1 MIIDMHTHLMGPA
14 YKSQPEILLKAMDR
28 YGIDKI
34 YVSGLSSMNGNPTKE
49 LIRIYNDAVY
59 DFKRAE
65 PDKVEAYVY
74 ASPELPGAIDEIKY
88 GIEDNGAIGLKVWMS
103 TFADDKAMDKVAETM
118 IGYNMPILFHAF
130 YKAHDQLLYETLGNH
145 IANIA
150 RRYPELKVIMAH
162 LGGSAY
168 HAIPAI
174 RAVPN
179 VWVDMC
185 SSIFRGDEL
194 QYTIE
199 QIGVDRILFGSDM
212 PGNYIVNVGQVEELD
227 LTQEEK
233 DKIYYK
239 NTLHV
244 FDTKTYAEGGRK

>member
-1 MIIDMHTHLMGPA
+1 MVIDVHTHLGA
-14 YKSQPEILLKAMDR
+14 KNYERDYNNLLSAMER

-34 YVSGLSSMNGNPTKE
+34 YVSGLGGGTPTKE
-49 LIRIYNDAVY
+49 IIRIYNDAVY

-74 ASPELPGAIDEIKY
+74 ASPELPSAIDEVRY
-88 GIEDNGAIGLKVWMS
+88 GIEENGAIGLKVWMS
-103 TFADDKAMDKVAETM
+103 TFADDPAMNKMAELM
-118 IGYNMPILFHAF
+118 IDYNMPILFHAF

-150 RRYPELKVIMAH
+150 RRYPELKIIMAH

-168 HAIPAI
+168 HSIPAI
-174 RAVPN
+174 RALPN

-199 QIGVDRILFGSDM
+199 QVGAHRILFGSDM

-227 LTQEEK
+227 LSDEDK

-239 NTLHV
+239 NTLKL
-244 FDTKTYAEGGRK
+244 FDTSFHIK

>member
-1 MIIDMHTHLMGPA
+1 MVIDMHTHLSGPIGNSGSE
-14 YKSQPEILLKAMDR
+14 KLLEAMDR

-34 YVSGLSSMNGNPTKE
+34 YVSNLGGGTPTKE
-49 LIRIYNDAVY
+49 IIRMHNEAVY
-59 DFKRAE
+59 DFKSAE

-103 TFADDKAMDKVAETM
+103 TFADDKAMDKVAEAM

-174 RAVPN
+174 RAIPN
-179 VWVDMC
+179 VWVDI
-185 SSIFRGDEL
+185 SGSIFRGDEL

-199 QIGVDRILFGSDM
+199 QIGVDRVLFGSDLS
-212 PGNYIVNVGQVEELD
+212 PASNYIVSAGQVEELD

-244 FDTKTYAEGGRK
+244 FDRNFFVK

>member
-1 MIIDMHTHLMGPA
+1 MVIDVHAHLSGARYKEQPA
-14 YKSQPEILLKAMDR
+14 ILLRAMEH
-28 YGIDKI
+28 YGIDKLF
-34 YVSGLSSMNGNPTKE
+34 VSGLNGGTPTKE
-49 LIRIYNDAVY
+49 IIRIHNDAVY

-65 PDKVEAYVY
+65 PDRVEAYVY
-74 ASPELPGAIDEIKY
+74 ASPELPSAIDEVRY

-103 TFADDKAMDKVAETM
+103 TFADDPAMNKMAELM
-118 IGYNMPILFHAF
+118 IDYNMPILFHAF
-130 YKAHDQLLYETLGNH
+130 YKAHDQLLYETRGNH

-150 RRYPELKVIMAH
+150 RRYPELKIIMAH

-168 HAIPAI
+168 HSIPAI
-174 RAVPN
+174 RACPN

-185 SSIFRGDEL
+185 GSIFRGDEL

-199 QIGVDRILFGSDM
+199 QVGVDRVLFGSDLSDTVS
-212 PGNYIVNVGQVEELD
+212 NYIVNVGQVEELD

-239 NTLHV
+239 NTLKF
-244 FDTKTYAEGGRK
+244 FDPSFHIK